1 MRHSSSTT
9 FQNHTVGIG
18 GILPKR
24 LLRCWPAGSSAPDT
38 RQRHTHLPRRG
49 YVTRTCRHNFSIPR
63 VDRHAVT
70 HTHPYQIRARARS
83 QAHACLEHNCA
94 YLYEGVDSRLAVP
107 VPGPVTGLLL
117 LWESRRRGASR
128 HVARVRNGTAL
139 GLSAEDAL
147 RQALRTPPNKSRHSA
162 ARSTAPDELLHLV
175 RCESGATASGLQ
187 GVVMVSSRCRHGF
200 VKVSS
205 WFRQGVVMVS
215 SRFRHRFRSRLP
227 LRIRAEPR

>member
-63 VDRHAVT
+63 VVRHAVT

-107 VPGPVTGLLL
+107 VPGPVSDFFCSGSRVVAGRRATWRAYVTVRRLVYPPRMPCAKRFAHLQTKVATVQRAQPLLMSSFI
-117 LWESRRRGASR
+117 WSGASP
-128 HVARVRNGTAL
+128 VQL
-139 GLSAEDAL
+139 L
-147 RQALRTPPNKSRHSA
+147 RGSK
-162 ARSTAPDELLHLV
+162 
-175 RCESGATASGLQ
+175 
-187 GVVMVSSRCRHGF
+187 VSSWFRHGF

-205 WFRQGVVMVS
+205 QV
-215 SRFRHRFRSRLP
+215 
-227 LRIRAEPR
+227 

>member
-38 RQRHTHLPRRG
+38 RQRDTPIFHDVDG
-49 YVTRTCRHNFSIPR
+49 YVTRTFTHNFSIPR

-83 QAHACLEHNCA
+83 HAHACLEHNCA

-107 VPGPVTGLLL
+107 VPGPVTDFFCSG
-117 LWESRRRGASR
+117 SRVVAGRRATWR
-128 HVARVRNGTAL
+128 AYVTVRRLVYPPRMPCAKRFAHLQTKVA
-139 GLSAEDAL
+139 
-147 RQALRTPPNKSRHSA
+147 SA
-162 ARSTAPDELLHLV
+162 ALNRS
-175 RCESGATASGLQ
+175 
-187 GVVMVSSRCRHGF
+187 
-200 VKVSS
+200 
-205 WFRQGVVMVS
+205 
-215 SRFRHRFRSRLP
+215 
-227 LRIRAEPR
+227 

>member
-107 VPGPVTGLLL
+107 VPGPVTDFFCSG
-117 LWESRRRGASR
+117 SRVVARRRGASR
-128 HVARVRNGTAL
+128 HVARVRNGSALGTAL

-187 GVVMVSSRCRHGF
+187 GVVMVSSR
-200 VKVSS
+200 
-205 WFRQGVVMVS
+205 
-215 SRFRHRFRSRLP
+215 FRHRFRSRLP
-227 LRIRAEPR
+227 LRRRAAEPR

>member
-9 FQNHTVGIG
+9 FQNHTVAALR

-117 LWESRRRGASR
+117 LWESRRRGRRATWR
-128 HVARVRNGTAL
+128 AYVTVRRLVYPPRMPCAKRFAHLQTKVATVQRA
-139 GLSAEDAL
+139 
-147 RQALRTPPNKSRHSA
+147 QP
-162 ARSTAPDELLHLV
+162 LLMSSFIW
-175 RCESGATASGLQ
+175 SGASPVQLLRGSKVSSRFRQ
-187 GVVMVSSRCRHGF
+187 GFVMVSSRC
-200 VKVSS
+200 
-205 WFRQGVVMVS
+205 
-215 SRFRHRFRSRLP
+215 RHRFRSRLP